1 MLREKKAPFICMWSL
16 GGSDRY
22 WQAKNSE
29 IYIDL
34 YDNFDQYQPS
44 KIISL
49 LNGML
54 GSWVKEYDPTIQYGP
69 DGQQFPN
76 RTGRLVATQLVNT
89 PGLSP
94 LNNPAHQDLD
104 AKDTFRDWL
113 LAKKQGSNLGIVKLD
128 FYQCRL
134 QTGNNRTHNPN
145 EQLHHRTRSSP
156 IDRIYPLYRHNPPKN
171 SRQPLYLLV
180 LREGWGQLRDSRY
193 VASM

>member
-1 MLREKKAPFICMWSL
+1 MWSL
-16 GGSDRY
+16 GVSGRY

-34 YDNFDQYQPS
+34 YDNFDQYQPL

-69 DGQQFPN
+69 DGQQLPN

-113 LAKKQGSNLGIVKLD
+113 LAKKQGSDLGIVKLD
-128 FYQCRL
+128 FINIGYKREIIEHIIRMNHFTTAPDLLPLTEYIHYTDTIRL
-134 QTGNNRTHNPN
+134 RT
-145 EQLHHRTRSSP
+145 
-156 IDRIYPLYRHNPPKN
+156 
-171 SRQPLYLLV
+171 
-180 LREGWGQLRDSRY
+180 
-193 VASM
+193 